1 MWCFAFEIWYLK
13 VISVERWFS
22 PREAFENHAVNIHGK
37 KRSFGQLSM
46 STPRTVALPKTV
58 DSKVEIFSQLKT
70 KHDHSFSS
78 LRWRLSELRQRN
90 VQFVAKS
97 SPGIKSISSDTG
109 ILDISLI
116 LFSQL
121 TSMINDINSS
131 NEMARHVESHQQN
144 CKDCSFKCNNP
155 RSLEMHKRAEHNFK
169 CKKCKLT
176 LSTKEALGTHT
187 TVAHMFKCQKCG
199 TLFEHKTL
207 LEKHFRA
214 SHMFKCPSCPQ
225 VQFFF
230 CTLERLSIFLNIFSQ
245 ICFLICF
252 WWFISRC
259 WTAQLPWQATIRR
272 SINPARLNIK
282 HQHFIWKSFLTL
294 SNFRF
299 WKLVS
304 GLRGW
309 VQLGRGWS
317 LLLLHQEQHQAHHRW
332 VILVVFFGRLYSL
345 FKPV

>member
-58 DSKVEIFSQLKT
+58 DSKVEIFSHLKT
-70 KHDHSFSS
+70 KHDHFFSS
-78 LRWRLSELRQRN
+78 LRWRSSELRQRN

-97 SPGIKSISSDTG
+97 SPGIKNISSDTG

-121 TSMINDINSS
+121 TSMIDDINYLSR
-131 NEMARHVESHQQN
+131 NEMARHMESHQQN

-230 CTLERLSIFLNIFSQ
+230 YTLEWLSIFLNIFSHL
-245 ICFLICF
+245 FLICLMIYFQVLDSTAALASHDTAKHQSCEVLNKNILSGNHF
-252 WWFISRC
+252 WHFPIFGFENLFQVCEDEFSWAEAGHSCYYTR
-259 WTAQLPWQATIRR
+259 
-272 SINPARLNIK
+272 NNIK
-282 HQHFIWKSFLTL
+282 PIIAESSW
-294 SNFRF
+294 
-299 WKLVS
+299 
-304 GLRGW
+304 
-309 VQLGRGWS
+309 
-317 LLLLHQEQHQAHHRW
+317 
-332 VILVVFFGRLYSL
+332 
-345 FKPV
+345 